1 MKGTYG
7 SPQTPP
13 LIRKNN
19 YINSQHN
26 KRRVL
31 KGTIGSLNLNG
42 IINISDKDNKYKH
55 QQHIKSSAISLV

>member
-42 IINISDKDNKYKH
+42 IINISHKDNKHKH
-55 QQHIKSSAISLV
+55 Q